1 MSTQTKPWEVV
12 SYLSSSGAAGWYVC
26 RDRFAG
32 RDWLLNARGARK
44 RHRLATTAQA
54 AADRLNAKEKS

>member
-32 RDWLLNARGARK
+32 RDWNARGARK